1 MTPRRPRPSDTAPG
15 TGGTFSLPPESTIEE
30 AAATTVLAGSELVID
45 VQTHLLEYEPGT
57 GEGWGLAF
65 PQASCGDDPAA
76 CLGIDA
82 WLDLVLGGSDTAVA
96 VLSAVPVV
104 ADPDPLSTEVMERAR
119 RQVEQLGCVGHV
131 LIQGHATP
139 TTGALPAALDAMAA
153 TAAQFEIAAWK
164 AYTHEGPSWRLD
176 DDVGN
181 AFCDQVRALGQ
192 RIICVHKGL
201 GPAAASPVDVGPAA
215 ANHPDLTFCIY
226 HSGFEA
232 AVTEGEYPGDEA
244 GAAAG
249 GVDRLIASLHGA
261 GIGAGGNVYAELGS
275 TWWNLIQRP
284 DEAAHV
290 LGKLLVALGPDN
302 ILWGTDSIWYGSPQ
316 GQIEAFRAFEITPEY
331 QERYGYPALTADVKA
346 RILGLNAARVYG
358 IDPATTT
365 SALSAADRSG
375 LPRRGTRSRPVGPD
389 HGRRGAG
396 HVRRRPS
403 LVRLSPI
410 DKFASVPPPTASIQP
425 RRSHAPYNS
434 RRRRVGS
441 GATGLG
447 VRSCTL
453 VYGSGADRDDECQ
466 MVSSRAAAGMS
477 PTWGRRADGGIW
489 ALNDRP
495 DSFPRRHLGRA
506 TAATSWS
513 PFCSAA
519 RRSSRSR

>member
-1 MTPRRPRPSDTAPG
+1 MPG
-15 TGGTFSLPPESTIEE
+15 TGGTFTLPPESTIEE

-57 GEGWGLAF
+57 GDGLGTRLPAGLVRRR
-65 PQASCGDDPAA
+65 PGGVPRDRRLARPRPRRQRHRGRRAVGDPRRRRPR
-76 CLGIDA
+76 
-82 WLDLVLGGSDTAVA
+82 
-96 VLSAVPVV
+96 SAVDGGDGARPPPGRTARLRRPR
-104 ADPDPLSTEVMERAR
+104 ADPGSRDADDRSRCRPRSTRWPR
-119 RQVEQLGCVGHV
+119 PR
-131 LIQGHATP
+131 P
-139 TTGALPAALDAMAA
+139 T
-153 TAAQFEIAAWK
+153 FEIAAWK

-176 DDVGN
+176 DDIGN

-249 GVDRLIASLHGA
+249 GVDRLIASVHGA
-261 GIGAGGNVYAELGS
+261 GIGPGGNVYAELGS

-365 SALSAADRSG
+365 CALSACRPLRPA
-375 LPRRGTRSRPVGPD
+375 RRGARPRPDGPD
-389 HGRRGAG
+389 HGRRRASD
-396 HVRRRPS
+396 VRRRPS
-403 LVRLSPI
+403 LVRVSPDSSQLS
-410 DKFASVPPPTASIQP
+410 SRPPHTASIQP
-425 RRSHAPYNS
+425 RRPLASYRCAQ
-434 RRRRVGS
+434 RRVGN

-447 VRSCTL
+447 VRIVHVHERVSGRTATAD
-453 VYGSGADRDDECQ
+453 VGSVCPRGAL
-466 MVSSRAAAGMS
+466 GMS
-477 PTWGRRADGGIW
+477 HDV
-489 ALNDRP
+489 
-495 DSFPRRHLGRA
+495 A
-506 TAATSWS
+506 TA
-513 PFCSAA
+513 
-519 RRSSRSR
+519 RRRGM

>member
-1 MTPRRPRPSDTAPG
+1 
-15 TGGTFSLPPESTIEE
+15 
-30 AAATTVLAGSELVID
+30 
-45 VQTHLLEYEPGT
+45 
-57 GEGWGLAF
+57 
-65 PQASCGDDPAA
+65 
-76 CLGIDA
+76 
-82 WLDLVLGGSDTAVA
+82 
-96 VLSAVPVV
+96 
-104 ADPDPLSTEVMERAR
+104 MERAR

-153 TAAQFEIAAWK
+153 TAAEYEIAAWK

-365 SALSAADRSG
+365 CALSAADRSG
-375 LPRRGTRSRPVGPD
+375 LRAAAPDRVPTGPTTAAA
-389 HGRRGAG
+389 RAS

-403 LVRLSPI
+403 LVRVARRPVRRRDAATHSEH
-410 DKFASVPPPTASIQP
+410 PTAEVARVVQCRATP
-425 RRSHAPYNS
+425 CWERRDGVGGSDRARSRTRQRTY
-434 RRRRVGS
+434 RRRMSR
-441 GATGLG
+441 GLFT
-447 VRSCTL
+447 RC
-453 VYGSGADRDDECQ
+453 
-466 MVSSRAAAGMS
+466 
-477 PTWGRRADGGIW
+477 GGYVT
-489 ALNDRP
+489 NV
-495 DSFPRRHLGRA
+495 
-506 TAATSWS
+506 AAT
-513 PFCSAA
+513 
-519 RRSSRSR
+519 RRRGI